1 MYASGREKER
11 ELGEKITTYFLEV
24 VQGLTGGD
32 GGGKLAY
39 DEIWFTEST
48 CRELEGTV
56 AEYFDWCAVLKT
68 CVGDS

>member
-1 MYASGREKER
+1 MGERKRENQ
-11 ELGEKITTYFLEV
+11 EKKIFLEV

-32 GGGKLAY
+32 GCGKRAY
-39 DEIWFTEST
+39 DEIRFTEST
-48 CRELEGTV
+48 CREVEGTV